1 MRASASCMGR
11 ISALLFALAF
21 GSAALAAEVGQVERT
36 RGLCQGTT
44 GDSIVSLAPGAPI
57 GFEQIVSTAAGA
69 RLELGFVD
77 QTTLTLG
84 ENARLRIDRF
94 VYAPQTTRTS
104 IRLAAVGAFRFV
116 SGTRSG
122 GSDVSV
128 VTPVAT
134 IGIRG
139 TDFWAGPIDGAYGV
153 LLLDGAVDVVNG
165 VGSATLDEPGEGV
178 NIAGPG
184 VALGAV
190 TQWPQ
195 DKVSRAL
202 AAVAFQ

>member
-1 MRASASCMGR
+1 M
-11 ISALLFALAF
+11 IALFCAVAF
-21 GSAALAAEVGQVERT
+21 GSAAFAQVGEVERAQ
-36 RGLCQGTT
+36 GLCHGTT
-44 GDSIVSLAPGAPI
+44 GDSTVSLAPGAPI
-57 GFEQIVSTAAGA
+57 EFEQIVSTEAGA

-94 VYAPQTTRTS
+94 VYAPQMTRTS

-116 SGTRSG
+116 SGARSA

-128 VTPVAT
+128 ATPVAT
-134 IGIRG
+134 IGVRG

-153 LLLDGAVDVVNG
+153 LLLDGVVDVVNG
-165 VGSATLDEPGEGV
+165 SGSATLDEPGEGV
-178 NIAGPG
+178 NIAGPD
-184 VALGAV
+184 AAPGAV

>member
-1 MRASASCMGR
+1 MRASASRM
-11 ISALLFALAF
+11 IFAALFAYAV
-21 GSAALAAEVGQVERT
+21 GSTALAAEVGQVDRA
-36 RGLCQGTT
+36 QGVCYGTVGVET
-44 GDSIVSLAPGAPI
+44 QALAPGTKI
-57 GFEQIVSTAAGA
+57 QFEQTVATEAGA
-69 RLELGFVD
+69 RLELLFVD
-77 QTTLTLG
+77 DTTLTLG
-84 ENARLRIDRF
+84 ENAKLRIDRF
-94 VYAPQTTRTS
+94 VYAPHTTRTS
-104 IRLAAVGAFRFV
+104 VRLAAVGAFRFV
-116 SGTRSG
+116 SGARG
-122 GSDVSV
+122 GDRDVAI

-153 LLLDGAVDVVNG
+153 LLLEGAVDVANG
-165 VGSATLDEPGEGV
+165 AGSATLDEPGEGV

-184 VALGAV
+184 AAPGAV

>member
-1 MRASASCMGR
+1 MKPSSRRAPAS
-11 ISALLFALAF
+11 
-21 GSAALAAEVGQVERT
+21 VET
-36 RGLCQGTT
+36 ICSN
-44 GDSIVSLAPGAPI
+44 SIGAPGAPI
-57 GFEQIVSTAAGA
+57 EFEQIVSTEADA
-69 RLELGFVD
+69 RLELGFID

-104 IRLAAVGAFRFV
+104 IRLAAVGALRFV
-116 SGTRSG
+116 SGARSG

-153 LLLDGAVDVVNG
+153 LLLDGAVDVANAA
-165 VGSATLDEPGEGV
+165 GSATLDEPGEGV

-184 VALGAV
+184 APPGTV